1 VVEVEKVQVATGKP
15 VVAFAGEFD
24 MATAG
29 AMHSA
34 LEPWTRAG
42 GPVTVDLS
50 EVTFMDCTGIHALL
64 KVADVLGDRGC
75 IIVHGAH
82 GSAKKVLDITGI
94 DAEPNIHVIGCT
106 MLAPVA

>member
-1 VVEVEKVQVATGKP
+1 VVEVEKVQVKTGSP
-15 VVAFAGEFD
+15 VISFAGELD

-50 EVTFMDCTGIHALL
+50 EVSFMDCTGIHALL
-64 KVADVLGDRGC
+64 KAASALGDRGC

-82 GSAKKVLDITGI
+82 GSAKRVLDITGI

-106 MLAPVA
+106 VLAPAA